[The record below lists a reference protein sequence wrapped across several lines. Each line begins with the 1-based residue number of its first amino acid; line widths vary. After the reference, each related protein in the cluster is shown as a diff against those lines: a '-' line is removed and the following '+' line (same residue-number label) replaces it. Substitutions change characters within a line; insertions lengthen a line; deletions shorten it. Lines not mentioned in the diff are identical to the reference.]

1 MSGWR
6 SWLASLREVP
16 VAQYV
21 RPWSFLLVFLLSAA
35 AWNGGFAEG
44 SDKAK
49 PVALVA
55 EITGVIG
62 PATAHYVEKAIAK
75 ARTRHA
81 EVLIL
86 RLDTPGGLVTSM
98 RDIIESIL
106 ASPVPVV
113 GYVAPPGAH
122 AASAGTYI
130 LYATSVAAMAPGT
143 NIGAA
148 TPVHIGGIPGLPT
161 PNEPKPARQAPSGKN
176 DKPGDAS
183 PKRKAEEPQMPA
195 DPMVAKSMN
204 DAIALI
210 LGLAELRGRNADWA
224 EKAVREAATLHA
236 RQALEEHVI
245 DIIAGDIDDLLR
257 ALNGRK
263 VMAGNKQEHTLST
276 FGIEVE
282 RFEPDF
288 MTRALGSLANP
299 NIALILML
307 IGIYGLIFEFMNPGM
322 VLPGVAGAISLLL
335 GLYALQELPLDYAG
349 LALLLLGIAF
359 MIAEAFAP
367 TFGVLGF
374 GGIIAFVIG
383 AAMLIDTDIPEYRLS
398 WTVIGSA
405 AAVSASFL
413 ILFVGYMWRT
423 QARKVQSGPEQLIGS
438 KAFVLD
444 WSGDEGHVWV
454 EGERWNARG
463 DRAFAKGDPVRV
475 QMRHGLTLIVVPY

>member
-1 MSGWR
+1 VRKYGRLESLVLVLF
-6 SWLASLREVP
+6 LA
-16 VAQYV
+16 VA
-21 RPWSFLLVFLLSAA
+21 STSALSQGA
-35 AWNGGFAEG
+35 GGEK
-44 SDKAK
+44 DRR
-49 PVALVA
+49 VALVA

-62 PATAHYVEKAIAK
+62 PPSAHYLEKAIEK
-75 ARTRHA
+75 ARSRQA

-98 RDIIESIL
+98 RDMIKAIL
-106 ASPVPVV
+106 ASPIPVV

-130 LYATSVAAMAPGT
+130 LYATNIAAMAPGT

-148 TPVHIGGIPGLPT
+148 TPVQIGGIPGLPT
-161 PNEPKPARQAPSGKN
+161 PKEPNPDRQAPAPDGKS
-176 DKPGDAS
+176 DKPPDG
-183 PKRKAEEPQMPA
+183 KPQAPA
-195 DPMVAKSMN
+195 DAMATKSLN

-210 LGLAELRGRNADWA
+210 RGLAELRGRNADWA

-245 DIIAGDIDDLLR
+245 DLVAGDVDELLR

-263 VMAGNKQEHTLST
+263 VVTGNHEERTLST
-276 FGIEVE
+276 LGVAVE
-282 RFEPDF
+282 RIEPDF
-288 MTRALGSLANP
+288 MTRVLGTVANP
-299 NIALILML
+299 NIALVLML

-374 GGIIAFVIG
+374 GGIVAFVIG

-398 WTVIGSA
+398 WSVIGIA

-413 ILFVGYMWRT
+413 VLVVGYTWRA
-423 QARKVQSGPEQLIGS
+423 QIRKVQSGAEQLIGS
-438 KAFVLD
+438 KAVVMD
-444 WSGDEGHVWV
+444 WSGNGGHVWI
-454 EGERWNARG
+454 EGERWNARS
-463 DRAFAKGDPVRV
+463 DWAFAKGDPVKV
-475 QMRHGLTLIVVPY
+475 QERHGLTLVVVPFEPGLKREALQGA

>member
-1 MSGWR
+1 VGQDVR
-6 SWLASLREVP
+6 LHSLI
-16 VAQYV
+16 
-21 RPWSFLLVFLLSAA
+21 LVFFLSAVA
-35 AWNGGFAEG
+35 SIGGLAQG
-44 SDKAK
+44 ASGDKTK

-62 PATAHYVEKAIAK
+62 PASAHYLEKAIEK
-75 ARTRHA
+75 ARSRQA

-98 RDIIESIL
+98 RQMIEDIL
-106 ASPVPVV
+106 ASPIPIV

-130 LYATSVAAMAPGT
+130 LFATNIAAMAPGT

-148 TPVHIGGIPGLPT
+148 TPVQIGGIPGLPT
-161 PNEPKPARQAPSGKN
+161 PNEPKPDRQTPGPDGRGPTEGK
-176 DKPGDAS
+176 
-183 PKRKAEEPQMPA
+183 PQVPA
-195 DPMVAKSMN
+195 DAMTAKSMN

-210 LGLAELRGRNADWA
+210 RGLAELRGRNADWA

-236 RQALEEHVI
+236 RQALEEHVV
-245 DIIAGDIDDLLR
+245 DLIAGDIDELLR

-263 VMAGNKQEHTLST
+263 VIVGNHEERTLST
-276 FGIEVE
+276 LGIAVE
-282 RFEPDF
+282 HIEPDF
-288 MTRALGSLANP
+288 MTRVLGAIANP

-322 VLPGVAGAISLLL
+322 VLPGVAGAICLLL

-383 AAMLIDTDIPEYRLS
+383 AAMLIDTDVAEYRLS
-398 WTVIGSA
+398 WTVIGVA

-413 ILFVGYMWRT
+413 IVLVGYMWRV
-423 QARKVQSGPEQLIGS
+423 QAQKIQSGAEQMIGS
-438 KAFVLD
+438 EAVVLD
-444 WSGDEGHVWV
+444 WSGGEGHVWI
-454 EGERWNARG
+454 EGERWNARS
-463 DRAFAKGDPVRV
+463 DRAFAKGDPVKV
-475 QMRHGLTLIVVPY
+475 QERQGLTLIVTPVLRST